1 MLLNKIMKQIFIN
14 EKEAATIKEAM
25 AVIEEDSKDSHP
37 IRFTS
42 DYKNLQLKI
51 NKFLKLD
58 DIK

>member
-1 MLLNKIMKQIFIN
+1 MKQIFIN

-25 AVIEEDSKDSHP
+25 AVIEEDSKYSHP